1 MVSLRF
7 LQNYNIYDKELY
19 ENFVRDV
26 EEVMKPTSKEEQR
39 ENLKT
44 IVEAQDPI
52 TNEKLSRFFELLAVL
67 DFHKKHETT

>member
-52 TNEKLSRFFELLAVL
+52 TNEKL
-67 DFHKKHETT
+67 